1 MARIFVVEDEV
12 LISTMLQINL
22 SRSGHEVS
30 CFGTAEAMLDAV
42 ATQVCDIL
50 LLDIMLPGMD
60 GDEALQVLRKAGHRM
75 PVMMLTARQDVG
87 TKVGTLQN
95 GADDYVTKPFDLN
108 ELLARIEALLR
119 RHQTEQQ

>member
-1 MARIFVVEDEV
+1 MAKIFVVEDEV

-22 SRSGHEVS
+22 RRGGHDVT
-30 CFGTAEAMLDAV
+30 CFTTAEAMLESV
-42 ATQVCDIL
+42 AGESCDIL

-60 GDEALQVLRKAGHRM
+60 GDEALQVLRKDGHGM

-87 TKVGTLQN
+87 TKVGTLQS
-95 GADDYVTKPFDLN
+95 GADDYVTKPFDMN
-108 ELLARIEALLR
+108 ELLARIDALLR